1 MDTISRATLHQT
13 IDELPESALEYV
25 ARFLTWVRDGW
36 RWGAAEKTT
45 VPASEVTPQI
55 DHNERRAKIH
65 TEALAWRAMP
75 EESRRAYGDAFV
87 AVHDGK
93 VIDHDL
99 DRLTLYRRVRQKM
112 DDVPVLIT
120 PANANHPREIR
131 LLTPR
136 FEHLS

>member
-1 MDTISRATLHQT
+1 MIDTISRATLHQT
-13 IDELPESALEYV
+13 IDELPESAFPYV

-36 RWGAAEKTT
+36 RWGAAEKA
-45 VPASEVTPQI
+45 PASEVVSQTA
-55 DHNERRAKIH
+55 HHERRAKIH

-75 EESRRAYGDAFV
+75 EETRRAYGSSFV

-112 DDVPVLIT
+112 GDVPVLIT

-136 FEHLS
+136 FERLS

>member
-1 MDTISRATLHQT
+1 MMSPISRATLHQT

-36 RWGAAEKTT
+36 RTKEAPAHEVPSQT
-45 VPASEVTPQI
+45 VHQ
-55 DHNERRAKIH
+55 ERRAKIH
-65 TEALAWRAMP
+65 AEALAWQAMP
-75 EESRRAYGDAFV
+75 EETRCAYGNAFV

-93 VIDHDL
+93 VIDHDP

-112 DDVPVLIT
+112 GHVPVLIT

-131 LLTPR
+131 LLTPH
-136 FEHLS
+136 FERLS